1 MTISGFNIVYRL
13 TSNLRYHWGLHF
25 RFLFRTLV
33 LLIVPIL
40 CVIATV
46 LVYNTTNVKSKIFDV
61 VSREEPSHDV
71 MTFQLDK
78 ASKRVNFSRMREDGN
93 EEKGNN
99 DRDGISNTR
108 IDLKD
113 EDYNTSQLSTTGS
126 DGNEMQEKTIE
137 DEESSLVGEIKNSK
151 RHLNDSLIDYKETIE
166 SEHMKVEPEG
176 HLEPVFTIPPC
187 SGVDH
192 HPNNTPD
199 TSYLYGKCIT
209 GRNHILL
216 YNRVPKC
223 GSRTLLSLTDT
234 LAERYGYR
242 KPAEIIVSRSKWQ
255 NKNMEVPYHD
265 IVRKRLR
272 NAPVTSVIHGHIYFI
287 DFSRDKLLLPHKRP
301 IYLNLIRDPFD
312 RLVSQYYFVRFGDG
326 KFTNLKQL
334 HKMTHPRHMNE
345 SFNDCV
351 ERDRPECIGPYVQS
365 LMVNYFCGYGPE
377 CQEPTEGALEKAK
390 QNVDKYVVVG
400 VVEEYEDFLKVL
412 EKLLPDFFGGILKE
426 FKTSTERR
434 REKKMKAKK
443 KSPVT
448 PEVKERIKALL
459 ELDYKF
465 YNHTRERFHQL

>member
-1 MTISGFNIVYRL
+1 MIITILYLIGFKPKQMISLSTGFIVFVAMTVTLLLGIHVTMNY
-13 TSNLRYHWGLHF
+13 SN
-25 RFLFRTLV
+25 
-33 LLIVPIL
+33 
-40 CVIATV
+40 TV
-46 LVYNTTNVKSKIFDV
+46 NVKVAIIQNMDPRGLLSQVKNDDIVTSQGDEDDNYGSV
-61 VSREEPSHDV
+61 
-71 MTFQLDK
+71 LDS
-78 ASKRVNFSRMREDGN
+78 ADDELTNIDDGN
-93 EEKGNN
+93 EEMNMHEVVGNISTWNPNTKG
-99 DRDGISNTR
+99 
-108 IDLKD
+108 K
-113 EDYNTSQLSTTGS
+113 
-126 DGNEMQEKTIE
+126 K
-137 DEESSLVGEIKNSK
+137 
-151 RHLNDSLIDYKETIE
+151 
-166 SEHMKVEPEG
+166 
-176 HLEPVFTIPPC
+176 
-187 SGVDH
+187 GVDH

-287 DFSRDKLLLPHKRP
+287 DFSRDKLVLPHKRP

-334 HKMTHPRHMNE
+334 HKMTHPRHINE

-377 CQEPTEGALEKAK
+377 CQQPTEGALEKAK

-448 PEVKERIKALL
+448 PEVKERITALL

-465 YNHTRERFHQL
+465 YNHTRERFHQLKRTLGIE